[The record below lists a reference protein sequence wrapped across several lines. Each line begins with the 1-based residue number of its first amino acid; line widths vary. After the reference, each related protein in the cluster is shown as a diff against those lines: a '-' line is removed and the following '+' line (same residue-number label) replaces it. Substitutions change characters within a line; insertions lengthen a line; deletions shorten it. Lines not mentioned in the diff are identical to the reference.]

1 MCQWTD
7 ILLNVCSEP
16 RTGGDIELVRG
27 VIKDTVRVFEELITW
42 KEMPV
47 NPVQLLQKLGG

>member
-7 ILLNVCSEP
+7 ILLNVCSQP

-27 VIKDTVRVFEELITW
+27 VIKDAVRVFEELITW

-47 NPVQLLQKLGG
+47 KSVQLFQKLGG

>member
-1 MCQWTD
+1 MCQWTN
-7 ILLNVCSEP
+7 ILLNVCSQP

-27 VIKDTVRVFEELITW
+27 VIKDAVRVFEELITW

-47 NPVQLLQKLGG
+47 NSVQLFQKLGG